1 MIVGEMI
8 VDEMNASQK
17 DISIIKR
24 VNKIKKTMTNIIN
37 ELEQRNK
44 ELLEE
49 INNLNKKREADIEE
63 LKLKI

>member
-1 MIVGEMI
+1 
-8 VDEMNASQK
+8 
-17 DISIIKR
+17 
-24 VNKIKKTMTNIIN
+24 MTNIIN

-49 INNLNKKREADIEE
+49 INDLNKKREADIEE